1 MKKLLLLALICFT
14 TNVNAQIKID
24 KAGDGWSDMVQQ
36 ALDTISFYDPL
47 TYETLIELC
56 DHIMVWNGPIS
67 TNEWDSV
74 RQKGTII
81 ISAADFKLK
90 SVNNIA
96 AVIVHESS
104 HLDYRMFGTKVDPAT
119 EELDCYL
126 DEFAFLRLL
135 PYIEPWLMQHTL
147 QMVVNFA
154 QTEYKTKQK

>member
-1 MKKLLLLALICFT
+1 MKKFLLLALICFT

-47 TYETLIELC
+47 TYESLIELC

-74 RQKGTII
+74 KQKGTII

-90 SVNNIA
+90 SINNIA

-154 QTEYKTKQK
+154 QTEYKTKTK

>member
-1 MKKLLLLALICFT
+1 MKKFLLLALVCFT

-36 ALDTISFYDPL
+36 ALDTINKYDPL
-47 TYETLIELC
+47 TYETIIGLC
-56 DHIMVWNGPIS
+56 NHITVWNGPIS

-74 RQKGTII
+74 KQKGTIV

-90 SVNNIA
+90 SINNIA
-96 AVIVHESS
+96 AVIVHESA
-104 HLDYRMFGTKVDPAT
+104 HLDYRMSGLKVDTAT

-126 DEFAFLRLL
+126 EEFGFLRFL

-154 QTEYKTKQK
+154 QTEYKNKQK